1 MQFPHIVSPIL
12 LLLPKLKATLQHTH
26 SLWSH
31 LSMCISTA
39 WHQKYVCVSWTPQR
53 QRELAALQ
61 FSSLLRVSSPNQC
74 KALSWSAAIPVPKSI
89 VGCLHSFQQYRE
101 SAVWVQNVT
110 DCGTQLTRHIHLSS
124 ALISCWVYKTFS
136 TPPIYNL
143 YPIELSD
150 VSNLLENLPLIKT
163 LHITSDS
170 YWAYPLITTS
180 STITSLL

>member
-39 WHQKYVCVSWTPQR
+39 WHQKYVCVSWTPER
-53 QRELAALQ
+53 QRGLAALQ

-110 DCGTQLTRHIHLSS
+110 DCGHSSHDIFILVLLWSVAESTKPSPIPLFTTCTPLSS
-124 ALISCWVYKTFS
+124 QMYRTC
-136 TPPIYNL
+136 
-143 YPIELSD
+143 
-150 VSNLLENLPLIKT
+150 
-163 LHITSDS
+163 
-170 YWAYPLITTS
+170 
-180 STITSLL
+180 